1 MSPAWTSALKTVPEP
16 GGEGGRRPF
25 RVGVDSTGVGVD
37 STGPVAADSTAWP
50 SLVGVGSKEQC
61 PVG

>member
-1 MSPAWTSALKTVPEP
+1 
-16 GGEGGRRPF
+16 
-25 RVGVDSTGVGVD
+25 VGVD